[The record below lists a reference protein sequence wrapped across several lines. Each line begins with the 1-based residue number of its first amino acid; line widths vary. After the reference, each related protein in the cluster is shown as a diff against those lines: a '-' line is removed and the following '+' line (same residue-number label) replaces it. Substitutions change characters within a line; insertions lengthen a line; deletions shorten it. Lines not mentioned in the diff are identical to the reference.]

1 MQKLRQKKQSRFF
14 LTGKWNGGI
23 AQQHIESGSLT
34 PIMIPSLGLHFF
46 NDCVLFFLIW
56 MNEQNKNKN
65 KKITQ

>member
-46 NDCVLFFLIW
+46 NDCVLFFLI
-56 MNEQNKNKN
+56 
-65 KKITQ
+65 